1 MEMSYKIKIKNL
13 EEVQEKINKIKELA
27 NDIVDTPIKID
38 LEPENELE
46 MLAQIAKEVKESQD

>member
-27 NDIVDTPIKID
+27 KDIVDTPIKID

>member
-1 MEMSYKIKIKNL
+1 MSYKIKIKNL

-27 NDIVDTPIKID
+27 KDIVDTPIKID